1 MLLEGLQFGPR
12 FLLAAYSAGWFPWP
26 HEEQEHLW
34 VCNYERMLVL
44 PPAGFHRSRRLERH
58 LRQGGLALSFDR
70 AFARVLERCAE
81 IHREEQDGTWITP
94 ELTRGF
100 EALFSMGLAH
110 SVEVWRGDALVG
122 GLYGLSLGRMMCGE
136 SMFHEERDASK
147 VAMAA
152 LCAHLAH
159 WGFDFLDCQVH
170 TDHLESLGASCLE
183 RPLFLEHL
191 RAALAHPHR
200 RGPWEVE
207 PSVLAALNLE
217 EKLPPWPAPGRAGAR
232 SE

>member
-1 MLLEGLQFGPR
+1 MPGLGLAIPPLSGALELLTGALPLGSLTPSLAEDSLSYLLPLVERIMAEEARMDGRRAAAGRPR
-12 FLLAAYSAGWFPWP
+12 A
-26 HEEQEHLW
+26 
-34 VCNYERMLVL
+34 VVLV
-44 PPAGFHRSRRLERH
+44 PTRH
-58 LRQGGLALSFDR
+58 LRDQVRTVAKALSH
-70 AFARVLERCAE
+70 AAGAR
-81 IHREEQDGTWITP
+81 
-94 ELTRGF
+94 
-100 EALFSMGLAH
+100 FS
-110 SVEVWRGDALVG
+110 VDALGG

-217 EKLPPWPAPGRAGAR
+217 EKLPPWPASGREGAR